1 MFHLINRVV
10 FAVDGDVVAVAV
22 VVVIVAGVVAAV
34 VAAMKFITARVT
46 VFQMQQSICT
56 YFHILSLS
64 QACGSCAHQIHK

>member
-10 FAVDGDVVAVAV
+10 FAVDGDVVAVAA
-22 VVVIVAGVVAAV
+22 VVI

-46 VFQMQQSICT
+46 VFQMQHSICT